1 MEMNKYKFPFLLIFS
16 VLFSCESGENK
27 EPNSDFMVQSNND
40 VYKIELDQLNQRIK
54 SSPNDIEAIINRG
67 NLELNHYKFSDAFA
81 DGALAYRLDSTNF
94 QARLLYAT
102 AILNRPE
109 RNENDKRIAQRHF
122 AQLLKQNPEDLKA
135 IIGYANTYAL
145 LQDFDNARKW
155 IEKALSIDPSHIEAF
170 ILKGS
175 IYKTLYNA
183 LKDDSESQS
192 LSKAYLDTAVS
203 TYSYITQID
212 PEFHYAYMHLGL
224 LFEQRRDSICLDH
237 YLSAVQ
243 LQPENLQYKYAL
255 AYAHGEFGHERE
267 AIRIYEE
274 MIQQDENFFEAYC
287 QTAQILQFKYQEL
300 DSALYYY
307 SKVVKKDPSHLDA
320 FVNMGIA
327 YQDMGDVTN
336 ALKNYARALAIK
348 PEERNPMTSPI
359 QFEQQQNMA
368 RERANKLK
376 DKL

>member
-1 MEMNKYKFPFLLIFS
+1 MLMNTYKITFLLIFLL
-16 VLFSCESGENK
+16 LFSCASDEEK
-27 EPNSDFMVQSNND
+27 ERNNDYRVQSNKD
-40 VYKIELDQLNQRIK
+40 DYQRELNQLNQRIK
-54 SSPNDIEAIINRG
+54 KSPNDIESVIKRG
-67 NLELNHYKFSDAFA
+67 NLELNHYEFANAFA
-81 DGALAYRLDSTNF
+81 DAALAYRLDSNNF
-94 QARLLYAT
+94 EARLLYGI
-102 AILNRPE
+102 AILNRPD
-109 RNENDKRIAQRHF
+109 RAENDKRIAQRHF
-122 AQLLKQNPEDLKA
+122 AQLLIQRPEDLKA
-135 IIGYANTYAL
+135 IVGYANTYAL
-145 LQDFDNARKW
+145 LQDFDNARVW
-155 IEKALSIDPSHIEAF
+155 INKALSIDPNHIDAF

-175 IYKTLYNA
+175 IYKVLYNA
-183 LKDDSESQS
+183 LKEDPESQD

-212 PEFHYAYMHLGL
+212 PEFHAAYMHLGL

-274 MIQQDENFFEAYC
+274 MIEQDENFYEAYC
-287 QTAQILQFKYQEL
+287 QTAQILQFKYQQL

-348 PEERNPMTSPI
+348 PEERNPMTSLM
-359 QFEQQQNMA
+359 QFEEHQKMA
-368 RERANKLK
+368 RDRAEQLK
-376 DKL
+376 KNL

>member
-1 MEMNKYKFPFLLIFS
+1 MNTYKITFLLIFS
-16 VLFSCESGENK
+16 LLFSCTSDENK
-27 EPNSDFMVQSNND
+27 AGNND
-40 VYKIELDQLNQRIK
+40 FLIRSNKDDYQIKLDQLNQRINK
-54 SSPNDIEAIINRG
+54 SPNDIQSIIKRG
-67 NLELNHYKFSDAFA
+67 NLELSNYEFADAFA
-81 DGALAYRLDSTNF
+81 DAALAYRLDSNNF
-94 QARLLYAT
+94 EARLLYAT
-102 AILNRPE
+102 AILNRPN
-109 RNENDKRIAQRHF
+109 RAENDKRIAQGHF
-122 AQLLKQNPEDLKA
+122 AQLLKQKPKELKA
-135 IIGYANTYAL
+135 IVGYANTYAL
-145 LQDFDNARKW
+145 LQDFDNARIW
-155 IEKALSIDPSHIEAF
+155 INKALTIEPNHIDAF

-175 IYKTLYNA
+175 IYKVLYNA
-183 LKDDSESQS
+183 LKEDPESKA

-212 PEFHYAYMHLGL
+212 PEFHAAYMHLGL

-287 QTAQILQFKYQEL
+287 QTAQILQFKYQQL

-320 FVNMGIA
+320 YVNMGIA
-327 YQDMGDVTN
+327 YQDMGDITN
-336 ALKNYARALAIK
+336 ALKNYGRALAIK
-348 PEERNPMTSPI
+348 PEERNAMTNLME
-359 QFEQQQNMA
+359 FEEQQKMA
-368 RERANKLK
+368 RERAEQLKEKL
-376 DKL
+376 

>member
-1 MEMNKYKFPFLLIFS
+1 MNTYKITFLLIFLL
-16 VLFSCESGENK
+16 LFSCASDEEK
-27 EPNSDFMVQSNND
+27 ERNND
-40 VYKIELDQLNQRIK
+40 FRVESNKGDDQRELEQLNQRIK
-54 SSPNDIEAIINRG
+54 KSPNDIQAIIKRG
-67 NLELNHYKFSDAFA
+67 NFELNHYDFSAAFA
-81 DGALAYRLDSTNF
+81 DAALAYRLDSNSF
-94 QARLLYAT
+94 DARLLYAT
-102 AILNRPE
+102 ALLNRPN
-109 RNENDKRIAQRHF
+109 RAENDKRIAQGHF
-122 AQLLKQNPEDLKA
+122 AQLLNQKPDNLKA

-145 LQDFDNARKW
+145 LQDFDNARTW
-155 IEKALSIDPSHIEAF
+155 IKKALSIDPNHIDAF

-175 IYKTLYNA
+175 IYKVLYNA
-183 LKDDSESQS
+183 LKEDPESQA

-212 PEFHYAYMHLGL
+212 PEFHAAYMHLGL
-224 LFEQRRDSICLDH
+224 LFEQRGDSICLDH

-243 LQPENLQYKYAL
+243 LQPENLPYKYAL

-287 QTAQILQFKYQEL
+287 QTAQILQFKYKQL

-336 ALKNYARALAIK
+336 ALKNYGRALAIK
-348 PEERNPMTSPI
+348 PEERNPMTSLM
-359 QFEQQQNMA
+359 QFEYQQNMA
-368 RERANKLK
+368 RELAEQLK
-376 DKL
+376 KEL

>member
-1 MEMNKYKFPFLLIFS
+1 MNKYVIPFLLIFT
-16 VLFSCESGENK
+16 LFYSCESDDKKDDN
-27 EPNSDFMVQSNND
+27 NDFMVQSNKD
-40 VYKIELDQLNQRIK
+40 DYQRELEQLNQLIK
-54 SSPNDIEAIINRG
+54 KSPNDIQAIIKRG
-67 NLELNHYKFSDAFA
+67 NLELNHYDFSSAFA
-81 DGALAYRLDSTNF
+81 DAALAYRLDSTNF
-94 QARLLYAT
+94 EGRLLYAT
-102 AILNRPE
+102 AILNRPN
-109 RNENDKRIAQRHF
+109 RTENDKVIAQGHF
-122 AQLLKQNPEDLKA
+122 AQLLVQKPEDLKA
-135 IIGYANTYAL
+135 IVGYANTYAL
-145 LQDFDNARKW
+145 LQDFDNARIW
-155 IEKALSIDPSHIEAF
+155 IKKALSIDPKHIDAF

-175 IYKTLYNA
+175 IYKVLYNA
-183 LKDDSESQS
+183 LKEDPQSQD

-212 PEFHYAYMHLGL
+212 PEFHAAYMHLGL

-255 AYAHGEFGHERE
+255 AYAQGEFGHERE
-267 AIRIYEE
+267 AIKVYEE
-274 MIQQDENFFEAYC
+274 MIEQDENFYEAYC

-348 PEERNPMTSPI
+348 PEERNPMTSLM

-368 RERANKLK
+368 RERAEKLK